1 MTHMTDP
8 ANGFLAAYEN
18 ATNSHR
24 PELVLELVHPEATYW
39 FTDGSHSGHQQIGS
53 ALAKTWDTI
62 TNETYRILDVN
73 WIASDGDIASCT
85 YRFEW
90 SGIIDDVQRSGSG
103 RGTSVLQRQDER
115 WLVLHEHLSE

>member
-1 MTHMTDP
+1 MIDP
-8 ANGFLAAYEN
+8 TSGFLNAYED

-24 PELVLELVHPEATYW
+24 PEIVLELVHPDATYW
-39 FTDGSHSGHQQIGS
+39 FTDGSYTGHQQIGF

-62 TNETYRILDVN
+62 TNETYRILDVR
-73 WIASDGDIASCT
+73 WIASHGDLASCT

-90 SGIIDDVQRSGSG
+90 SGTIDGDQRTGSG
-103 RGTSVLQRQDER
+103 RGTSVLQRHNDR